1 VVKFLGVRG
10 MCKMPF
16 MRFFDAEAE
25 VDRLDI
31 LVFLCVGEM
40 ES

>member
-1 VVKFLGVRG
+1 
-10 MCKMPF
+10 MCNMLF
-16 MRFFDAEAE
+16 MRSFDAEAE

-31 LVFLCVGEM
+31 LAFLCVGEM